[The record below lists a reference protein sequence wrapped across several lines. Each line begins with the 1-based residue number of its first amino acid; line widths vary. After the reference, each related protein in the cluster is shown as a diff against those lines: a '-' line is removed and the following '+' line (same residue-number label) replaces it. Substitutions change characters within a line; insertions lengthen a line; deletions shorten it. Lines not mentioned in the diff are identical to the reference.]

1 MAVEEVTAREQTE
14 DTPKRGALRRLFL
27 LRYLRPRMGLALALW
42 RVEAR
47 TATPL
52 ALLFIAT
59 LGRWPGAL
67 VMGFLMAAYAAL
79 FLYLLEGN
87 AALDDMRAWA
97 GRRSMGR
104 ALERLA
110 ERGDPV
116 GKARRAAAVLPVVM
130 ILGPFWRAV
139 AFHLFRMRRAVAYPL
154 SVGGSIP
161 HSLLWT
167 GLVLGGIWEG
177 LAWPWIKAL

>member
-1 MAVEEVTAREQTE
+1 MEEVAAREQRE
-14 DTPKRGALRRLFL
+14 GALKAGAGGRPFL
-27 LRYLRPRMGLALALW
+27 LRYLRPQMGAALALW

-47 TATPL
+47 TAMPL
-52 ALLFIAT
+52 ALLLIAT

-67 VMGFLMAAYAAL
+67 VMGSVMAAYAAL
-79 FLYLLEGN
+79 FLYLLEDEP
-87 AALDDMRAWA
+87 ALDDLRAWA
-97 GRRSMGR
+97 SRRRMGR

-110 ERGDPV
+110 ARGDAV
-116 GKARRAAAVLPVVM
+116 GRAHRGAAVLPVVM
-130 ILGPFWRAV
+130 LLGPFWRAV
-139 AFHLFRMRRAVAYPL
+139 AFHLFRMRRAVAYLL

-177 LAWPWIKAL
+177 LVWPWIKGL